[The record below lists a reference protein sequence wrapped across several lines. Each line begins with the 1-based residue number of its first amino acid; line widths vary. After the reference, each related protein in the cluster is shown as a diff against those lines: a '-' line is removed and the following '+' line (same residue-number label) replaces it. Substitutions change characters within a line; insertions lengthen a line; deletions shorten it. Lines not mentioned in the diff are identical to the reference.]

1 MQGRIRSFVVRVRH
15 TKLQAMGNVHP
26 GGVIHDNIHKEPKI
40 PPRDHVSLGHGDSN
54 VQVRYVGEPPS
65 TIHIGNPYKVT
76 VRQIRKL
83 VQEQYP
89 NYMGPLIV
97 AGKDLTDEDL
107 KTRSTG
113 IGTIFL
119 VRQKQRLED
128 TKDVPLT
135 GGRWMRYVQ

>member
-1 MQGRIRSFVVRVRH
+1 
-15 TKLQAMGNVHP
+15 
-26 GGVIHDNIHKEPKI
+26 
-40 PPRDHVSLGHGDSN
+40 LGHGDSN